1 MPFCIGPILITSC
14 LRTKDTRLSLQ
25 CIFTFRESLGTRLP
39 IWYVFAFSTSW
50 FHSALLVQQTF
61 CCKIKT
67 VLSSC
72 SIHVPYPYPHRARQH
87 MDLRFFHRLP
97 SVTMHRDA
105 HTLCVVLHTDTCH
118 SDCCPLS
125 NQTAILTS
133 IDPRE
138 HRSSSAQPLLLS
150 RGENRSLGDSHTC
163 LLALSA
169 SLQTSRSFTVQVY
182 SAIH

>member
-1 MPFCIGPILITSC
+1 MHKTLPFCIGHILITSC
-14 LRTKDTRLSLQ
+14 LRRKDTRLSPQ
-25 CIFTFRESLGTRLP
+25 YIFTFRESLGTRLP
-39 IWYVFAFSTSW
+39 IWYVFGFSISW
-50 FHSALLVQQTF
+50 FHSALLVQQT
-61 CCKIKT
+61 CSLQNT
-67 VLSSC
+67 VVSSC

-125 NQTAILTS
+125 NQTAILTG
-133 IDPRE
+133 IDPR
-138 HRSSSAQPLLLS
+138 LLS
-150 RGENRSLGDSHTC
+150 RYCSLTVTFTPGDHCSLGDSRTC

-169 SLQTSRSFTVQVY
+169 PLQTSRSFTV
-182 SAIH
+182 